1 MLLPRRS
8 QPGLLGSNRLKDQRP
23 GKRLLER
30 AGSRRGMPEL
40 PRRSNLETL
49 PQGNSVATSHLD
61 VTPLSISVN
70 EQFIETILRMEQCS
84 GLGKLFEV
92 IHLWHDLTKQ
102 EPEGRRQ
109 PRSAVS
115 HIVSPLKP
123 STHVKAVPKH
133 VSIVSSRIFKMPK
146 KNAAPE
152 LSAESK
158 GKGTGL
164 TSPSH
169 DNVSM
174 PGIWAPTPQVRSC
187 KVLADVTKELKE
199 SWLATPTNSLCA
211 GLVTS
216 TPSSEHCDS
225 DNCRI
230 LSKHGTV
237 AWPYKYEN
245 LSSDASDKQSNTTTI
260 KSIERKYAP
269 NITNIQSP

>member
-1 MLLPRRS
+1 MIS
-8 QPGLLGSNRLKDQRP
+8 QSRNL
-23 GKRLLER
+23 R
-30 AGSRRGMPEL
+30 AE
-40 PRRSNLETL
+40 
-49 PQGNSVATSHLD
+49 GN
-61 VTPLSISVN
+61 I
-70 EQFIETILRMEQCS
+70 
-84 GLGKLFEV
+84 
-92 IHLWHDLTKQ
+92 
-102 EPEGRRQ
+102 RQ
-109 PRSAVS
+109 PQSAVS
-115 HIVSPLKP
+115 HSFSIKTEHTCQSSSETRVDR
-123 STHVKAVPKH
+123 VK
-133 VSIVSSRIFKMPK
+133 SSKCQ

-164 TSPSH
+164 MSPSH
-169 DNVSM
+169 DTNVSM
-174 PGIWAPTPQVRSC
+174 PGIWAPGTPQVRSC

-230 LSKHGTV
+230 LSKNGTV

-245 LSSDASDKQSNTTTI
+245 LSSDASDKQSKTTTM

-269 NITNIQSP
+269 NINKHSEPLGFEAKGSPGGKNASWGFRA